1 MSDCIWCAY
10 KCHIASYQFALVS
23 LFTELRLNS
32 FEKKDLRLKSL
43 FKVFSLPRFM
53 CPINT
58 LVLLPLRLSRLSP
71 FSLSTTW
78 TKAFLKGLHPDFMPP
93 PRLGGIIC
101 FHGYKYHHH
110 ASDFHVSVFSQ
121 IISFKYIISKNP
133 FNPFNEKTTKWNGD
147 RACRE
152 QCRGLQHDFGE
163 RPGSNEGVSKID
175 FGNWLPM
182 YANWENNF

>member
-1 MSDCIWCAY
+1 MECLQMPHS
-10 KCHIASYQFALVS
+10 ASYQFALVS
-23 LFTELRLNS
+23 FFTELRLNS
-32 FEKKDLRLKSL
+32 FEKKDLRLKPL
-43 FKVFSLPRFM
+43 FKVFSLPCFM

-58 LVLLPLRLSRLSP
+58 LVLLPLRLSGLSP

-78 TKAFLKGLHPDFMPP
+78 TKAFLKGLHPDFMPL

-110 ASDFHVSVFSQ
+110 ASDFHDSVFSQ
-121 IISFKYIISKNP
+121 IISFKYIIRKNP
-133 FNPFNEKTTKWNGD
+133 FSEKTTRWNGD

-152 QCRGLQHDFGE
+152 QCCGLQHDFGE
-163 RPGSNEGVSKID
+163 RPGSYEGVSKID

-182 YANWENNF
+182 NANWENNF